1 MCNPIRLL
9 GKLAP
14 QTTQLDAVGFG
25 SGTVSTRLD
34 VAAAMGMPH
43 PETKK
48 RISDEACDLAYFA
61 YTGDN
66 VCGGRVITRLKLF
79 CQANKGKMRDTTA
92 ESITIA
98 AVREF
103 MHPKIKPGIDGQPRH
118 FKRTDAELAE
128 SIGIAKQSYTKAH
141 NDLLNQ
147 CLGLLSQWSNEAI
160 FHINSTMG
168 DTV

>member
-1 MCNPIRLL
+1 MHAIKLL
-9 GKLAP
+9 AKL
-14 QTTQLDAVGFG
+14 TTQSKQIDGMGFG
-25 SGTVSTRLD
+25 GSVSDKLE
-34 VAAAMGMPH
+34 VAGALGLPN
-43 PETKK
+43 PNTGD

-61 YTGDN
+61 YVGDN
-66 VCGGRVITRLKLF
+66 VCAGRVITRLELF
-79 CQANKGKMRDTTA
+79 CQANKGKMRDATA

-128 SIGIAKQSYTKAH
+128 SIGIAKQSYTRAH
-141 NDLLNQ
+141 NDLLNK